1 MIVATSP
8 RVDVD
13 VVVTLIATPFNHR
26 FWADRAAAAKAAV
39 PTITLGSAFAVTPVV
54 PLLALIAAAMA
65 IPLAA
70 FVDETCVISEAV
82 SDADKEASMA
92 VPLMVKVPASKTPE
106 ALVTVAKSVATVRA
120 TDVTPDTLA
129 V

>member
-13 VVVTLIATPFNHR
+13 VVVTLIATPFNQR

-39 PTITLGSAFAVTPVV
+39 PTITLGSALAVTPVV
-54 PLLALIAAAMA
+54 PVLALMAAAMA

-70 FVDETCVISEAV
+70 FVDDAAVVSEAV
-82 SDADKEASMA
+82 SDAAKEASMA
-92 VPLMVKVPASKTPE
+92 VPLMVNVPASNTPE
-106 ALVTVAKSVATVRA
+106 ALVTVAKSVATARA

-129 V
+129 L